1 MDISLALKRFSS
13 LQTNTKK
20 SDSIWKPANGK
31 SQIRLVPYKFNKDN
45 PFIELY
51 FHYNIN
57 NKTYLSPMS
66 FGRPDPIVEFA
77 EKLKR
82 TGDTDDWKAG
92 KKMEPKLR
100 TFAPVIVRGKES
112 EGVKFWGFGKTVYQD
127 ILGYIADPD
136 YGDITDPHTGRDIVL
151 EVVSAE
157 ESNAAYPTT
166 TIRVKP
172 ATSKIL
178 PDAEAVTELLNAQKD
193 ITELYSELSYAE
205 LKSVLENWLNPTA
218 GANGDSDEVVAEL
231 EAPKPKPS
239 VSHDLGGVV
248 ESKPV
253 VDKLPWD
260 EEEIVVTQPS
270 KPAPKA
276 VTPKDDVASAFDDL
290 FNN

>member
-13 LQTNTKK
+13 LQNNTKK

-127 ILGYIADPD
+127 ILGYISDPD

-172 ATSKIL
+172 AVSKIL
-178 PDAEAVTELLNAQKD
+178 PEAEAVTELLNAQKE
-193 ITELYSELSYAE
+193 ITDLYSELSYAE

-231 EAPKPKPS
+231 EAPKPS
-239 VSHDLGGVV
+239 VSHDLGGTT

-253 VDKLPWD
+253 VDTLPWD
-260 EEEIVVTQPS
+260 DEIPQTPG
-270 KPAPKA
+270 PKA
-276 VTPKDDVASAFDDL
+276 SVTTKDDVTSAFDDL